1 MQALIVQYGGSA
13 FGTVPLPPSLWAV
26 SIGFGL
32 AGWGLRQALV
42 LVPTR
47 KFDDAVE
54 LDVGAPGARSN

>member
-13 FGTVPLPPSLWAV
+13 FGTVPLPPRLWAI
-26 SIGFGL
+26 SMGFGL
-32 AGWGLRQALV
+32 AGWGLRQALI

-54 LDVGAPGARSN
+54 APTSSP